1 MLMEDLYRGKI
12 SPYSTI
18 MTKNGKAR
26 DRLDKAQEAL
36 LAALP
41 EEKRSLIDAS
51 QDAYMELVMDEGE
64 AAFAEGVKFG
74 IRLMTEIFSIQIC
87 VRLIGRGGQCACEC
101 VLHAEESFSQQP
113 AYQKQGRVH
122 RAASVATQIN
132 HNIFNRTV
140 FTINHRMGFDDHANR
155 IFGKIAA
162 II

>member
-26 DRLDKAQEAL
+26 DRLDKAQEEI

-64 AAFAEGVKFG
+64 AAFAEGVRFG
-74 IRLMTEIFSIQIC
+74 VRLMMEILST
-87 VRLIGRGGQCACEC
+87 GGGTGKCE
-101 VLHAEESFSQQP
+101 
-113 AYQKQGRVH
+113 K
-122 RAASVATQIN
+122 
-132 HNIFNRTV
+132 
-140 FTINHRMGFDDHANR
+140 
-155 IFGKIAA
+155 
-162 II
+162 

>member
-18 MTKNGKAR
+18 TTKNSDAR
-26 DRLDKAQEAL
+26 DRLDKAQEEI

-74 IRLMTEIFSIQIC
+74 IRLMTEIFSTESN
-87 VRLIGRGGQCACEC
+87 RG
-101 VLHAEESFSQQP
+101 
-113 AYQKQGRVH
+113 
-122 RAASVATQIN
+122 TQE
-132 HNIFNRTV
+132 
-140 FTINHRMGFDDHANR
+140 
-155 IFGKIAA
+155 
-162 II
+162 

>member
-41 EEKRSLIDAS
+41 EEKKHLIDAS

-64 AAFAEGVKFG
+64 AAFAEGVAFG
-74 IRLMTEIFSIQIC
+74 VRLMMEIFY
-87 VRLIGRGGQCACEC
+87 RGGGTGKCE
-101 VLHAEESFSQQP
+101 
-113 AYQKQGRVH
+113 K
-122 RAASVATQIN
+122 
-132 HNIFNRTV
+132 
-140 FTINHRMGFDDHANR
+140 
-155 IFGKIAA
+155 
-162 II
+162 

>member
-18 MTKNGKAR
+18 MTKNGKAC

-74 IRLMTEIFSIQIC
+74 IRLMTEIFSTESN
-87 VRLIGRGGQCACEC
+87 RGTQECE
-101 VLHAEESFSQQP
+101 
-113 AYQKQGRVH
+113 K
-122 RAASVATQIN
+122 
-132 HNIFNRTV
+132 
-140 FTINHRMGFDDHANR
+140 
-155 IFGKIAA
+155 
-162 II
+162 